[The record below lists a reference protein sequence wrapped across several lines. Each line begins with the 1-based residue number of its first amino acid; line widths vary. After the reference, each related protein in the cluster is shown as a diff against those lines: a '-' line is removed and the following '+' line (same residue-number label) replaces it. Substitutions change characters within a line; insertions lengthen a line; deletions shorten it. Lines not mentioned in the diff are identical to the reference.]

1 MLLIMLQSMMK
12 HGTEQRDGKM
22 KIFIISLFT
31 LLLMLAMNTGEWL
44 GYVLTIAGFLVI
56 LKFVID
62 LEDDLD

>member
-1 MLLIMLQSMMK
+1 
-12 HGTEQRDGKM
+12 
-22 KIFIISLFT
+22 
-31 LLLMLAMNTGEWL
+31 MLAMNTGEWL

>member
-12 HGTEQRDGKM
+12 PGTEQRGGKM

-31 LLLMLAMNTGEWL
+31 VLLMLAMNTGEWL